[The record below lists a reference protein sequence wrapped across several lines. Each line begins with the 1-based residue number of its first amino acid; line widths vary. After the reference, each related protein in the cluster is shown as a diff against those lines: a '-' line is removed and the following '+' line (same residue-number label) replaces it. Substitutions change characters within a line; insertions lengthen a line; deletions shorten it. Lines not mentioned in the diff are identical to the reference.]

1 MMRWLPEYSANVA
14 VFSVQDCYVSC
25 RKRQFCADNRSRT
38 AQNQRARC
46 ILQRALLTG
55 CSTDRPAFE
64 LQLQLIGNEG
74 DELGIGGLAFG
85 VGDGVAEEFLQRF
98 QIAAVPRQLD
108 GVPDGALDARGRRG
122 KRLCDLRV

>member
-1 MMRWLPEYSANVA
+1 MAL
-14 VFSVQDCYVSC
+14 SVKSGC
-25 RKRQFCADNRSRT
+25 RIPR
-38 AQNQRARC
+38 
-46 ILQRALLTG
+46 L
-55 CSTDRPAFE
+55 PAFE

-74 DELGIGGLAFG
+74 DELGVGGLAFG

-122 KRLCDLRV
+122 KRLRDLRVENFS